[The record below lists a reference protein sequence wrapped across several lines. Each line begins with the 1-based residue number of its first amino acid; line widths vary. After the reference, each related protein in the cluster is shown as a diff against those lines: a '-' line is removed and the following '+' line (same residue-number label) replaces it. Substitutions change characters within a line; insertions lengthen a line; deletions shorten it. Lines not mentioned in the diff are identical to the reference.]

1 MPHSSLIPEPPLV
14 FSPGLAATI
23 GLEEAILLQQLAT
36 LFTHRA
42 AQLHRGYRW
51 LRVERDFLLQQLP
64 FWGPADLYRI
74 CQSLAD
80 KGVILVESPP
90 LHSHPELLFAMNE
103 PAGAPVAGTPVAG
116 TPVAGT
122 PRSGAPKAHAPGMQA
137 ATGIRPAA
145 PGQAGQGDRSAQHV
159 GPDPSL
165 TRRSASQLPGSWGP
179 SEDLLQLLGLNH
191 NIPRQFALDQLEDFI
206 FYWRERGE
214 PSHAWEN
221 KFRQHVISCWR
232 REQQSRAEAF
242 RAEQPPPLDNQWRP
256 SRDALDIM
264 LRSGIDPEFID
275 EATPEFILY
284 WRERGDAPRELNS
297 KFIQHIRIQWA
308 KYTSSMR
315 HSTEPRRIA
324 EDWQPDDDVF
334 DILRLS
340 HIDENFARELLPEF
354 IIYWRDSN
362 QAHTS
367 WNSKFLQ
374 HVKFHWAKQ
383 HRIDQA
389 GHNHDGQQGSPRT
402 SRTRDSSL
410 ADDLNDTSWA
420 D

>member
-103 PAGAPVAGTPVAG
+103 LAGTPVAG
-116 TPVAGT
+116 TP
-122 PRSGAPKAHAPGMQA
+122 P
-137 ATGIRPAA
+137 AT
-145 PGQAGQGDRSAQHV
+145 PGQPGQPGQPGRSAQHV

-242 RAEQPPPLDNQWRP
+242 RAEQNPPLDNHWRP
-256 SRDALDIM
+256 SRDALEIM

-340 HIDENFARELLPEF
+340 HIDESFARELLPEF

-383 HRIDQA
+383 HRIEQA